1 MNAENKSSKQKVVLI
16 TGASSGFGEVTA
28 SLLAQRGYRVFGT
41 CRNPGRNRA
50 WGYEMLPLDVR
61 SDDSVRA
68 CVQEL
73 MERAGRLD
81 VLISNAGYE
90 LAGAVEE
97 TSISEARDQF
107 ETNFFGAAR
116 MVKAALPVMR
126 KQGGGRIL
134 LVSSLAGL
142 ISVPFHGFYSA
153 SKYALEGYAEAL
165 RHEVKGFN
173 ISVSLIEP
181 GFFRTNLARAARNSA
196 ETVSEYA
203 GMRERAL
210 KAFERAVQTG
220 EDPGLVAS
228 LILSVVESRS
238 PRLRYRAGKDAKRL
252 PRIKALVPEAAF
264 EAGVRR
270 NFHLDG

>member
-41 CRNPGRNRA
+41 GRNPGRNRA

-181 GFFRTNLARAARNSA
+181 GFFRTNLARAARNST

-238 PRLRYRAGKDAKRL
+238 PRLRYRVGKDAKRL
-252 PRIKALVPEAAF
+252 PRIKALVPESAF

>member
-90 LAGAVEE
+90 LSGAVEE

-181 GFFRTNLARAARNSA
+181 GFFRTNLARAARNST

-238 PRLRYRAGKDAKRL
+238 PRLRYRVGKDAKRL
-252 PRIKALVPEAAF
+252 PRIKALVPESAF

>member
-41 CRNPGRNRA
+41 GRNPGRNRA

-181 GFFRTNLARAARNSA
+181 GFFRTNLARAARNST

-238 PRLRYRAGKDAKRL
+238 PRLRYRVGKDAKRL
-252 PRIKALVPEAAF
+252 PRIKALVPESAF
-264 EAGVRR
+264 EAGQT
-270 NFHLDG
+270 LELPIEW

>member
-1 MNAENKSSKQKVVLI
+1 MNAEEKSSKQKVVLI

-41 CRNPGRNRA
+41 GRNPDRNRT

-73 MERAGRLD
+73 MERTSRLD

-97 TSISEARDQF
+97 TSINEARDQF

-153 SKYALEGYAEAL
+153 SKHALEGYAEAL

-181 GFFRTNLARAARNSA
+181 GFFRTNLARAARNST